1 MSVRRSTREL
11 MRRGLMGFLM
21 VQVAAVVSLMGADRL
36 RRMKRASNVPKL
48 PAAAARVHELAGD
61 GDDGSVLTTYT
72 YGATL
77 FEDMIAA
84 IEGAEHRVLLESYII
99 KNDETG
105 RAFKAALV
113 GAAERGVEV
122 CVVYDGFANLV
133 VRRSF
138 FDFPAPIRV
147 YRYPLWNAG
156 WKIFSPRKLGR
167 DHRKILVVDDT
178 AAFVGGYNIG
188 AVFATEW
195 RDTHVKVTG
204 AAVWDLDNAFIDFW
218 NVHAT
223 TARKPTGPL
232 QPLGSATWN
241 PQVRAHRNLPHQ
253 LVYPIRA
260 LYLEA
265 IDRAHHS
272 IDITAA
278 YFIPDHDILSS
289 LLEAARRG
297 VTVRVLTPKVSNHVV
312 TDWLSRGFYGQ
323 LLRGGVQIHRYTDH
337 MVHAKTATVD
347 GTWTTVGTAN
357 IDRLSLSGN
366 YEINVE
372 VIDAG
377 LARQMEE
384 VFRADQSHCLELTV
398 GEWEARD
405 LHRKF
410 TEFVLA
416 PLRPLL

>member
-1 MSVRRSTREL
+1 
-11 MRRGLMGFLM
+11 M
-21 VQVAAVVSLMGADRL
+21 VQVAAVVSLMGADRV
-36 RRMKRASNVPKL
+36 RRMRRGSNVPTL
-48 PAAAARVHELAGD
+48 SPADARVHELAGA

-84 IEGAEHRVLLESYII
+84 IEGAERRVLLESYII

-113 GAAERGVEV
+113 RAAERGVEV

-133 VRRSF
+133 VRPSF
-138 FDFPAPIRV
+138 FEFPAPIRV
-147 YRYPLWNAG
+147 YRYPLWNSG
-156 WKIFSPRKLGR
+156 WKIFNPRKLGR

-188 AVFATEW
+188 ALYATEW

-223 TARKPTGPL
+223 TARNPTGPL
-232 QPLGSATWN
+232 RPLGSATWN

-253 LVYPIRA
+253 LIYPIRA

-278 YFIPDHDILSS
+278 YFIPDHDILSA

-323 LLRGGVQIHRYTDH
+323 LLRGGVQIHRYADH

-347 GTWTTVGTAN
+347 GEWSTVGTAN
-357 IDRLSLSGN
+357 IDRLSLLGN
-366 YEINVE
+366 YEINLE
-372 VIDAG
+372 VLDPG
-377 LARQMEE
+377 LARGMQDIFENDLRGAE
-384 VFRADQSHCLELTV
+384 QLTLA
-398 GEWEARD
+398 EWNR
-405 LHRKF
+405 RPW
-410 TEFVLA
+410 LA
-416 PLRPLL
+416 KVYETILRPLGPLL

>member
-11 MRRGLMGFLM
+11 MRRGLTSFLM

-36 RRMKRASNVPKL
+36 RRMWRGSNVPVL
-48 PAAAARVHELAGD
+48 PAAAARVHELAGH

-347 GTWTTVGTAN
+347 GEWSTVGTAN
-357 IDRLSLSGN
+357 IDRLSLLGN
-366 YEINVE
+366 YEINLE
-372 VIDAG
+372 ILDAG
-377 LARQMEE
+377 LARGMQDIFENDLRGAE
-384 VFRADQSHCLELTV
+384 RLTLA
-398 GEWEARD
+398 EWDRRPWVAKVYE
-405 LHRKF
+405 
-410 TEFVLA
+410 TI
-416 PLRPLL
+416 LRPLGPLL